1 MTTKQSAM
9 NLIDLIEQRATLLS
23 QLEAVEKQIKALQHQ
38 PRYIEAGL
46 NKLKFTLEKL
56 PFKNEYTATELNQL
70 SAHWRKLMRDLK
82 RPWNDVQKQSAE
94 VLLEKLGMGYTD
106 GVNNSRTFHRW

>member
-1 MTTKQSAM
+1 MTTNQSAM
-9 NLIDLIEQRATLLS
+9 NLIDLIEHRATLLS
-23 QLEAVEKQIKALQHQ
+23 QLAAVEKQINTLQHQ

-70 SAHWRKLMRDLK
+70 SAHWRKLMRNLK

-94 VLLEKLGMGYTD
+94 ALLSKLAMSYTD

>member
-1 MTTKQSAM
+1 MTTKQSTM

-56 PFKNEYTATELNQL
+56 PFKHEYTATELNQL

-82 RPWNDVQKQSAE
+82 RPWNDAQKQSAE
-94 VLLEKLGMGYTD
+94 ALLEKLGMSYTD

>member
-1 MTTKQSAM
+1 MTTKQSTM
-9 NLIDLIEQRATLLS
+9 NLIDLIAQRATLLS

-70 SAHWRKLMRDLK
+70 SAHWRRIMRDLK

-94 VLLEKLGMGYTD
+94 ALLEKLGMSYTD